1 MRILVADKLSSRL
14 AEALE
19 EAGHEFD
26 IAPNLTETDLPDAIA
41 DADVLVVRSTRV
53 NATTVKAAQ
62 NLSLIIRAG
71 AGVNTIDVAAASA
84 AGIYVCNVPGRN
96 AIAVAELT
104 MGLIL
109 ALDRDLP
116 DATAD
121 LRAGRWDKAR
131 YSKSE
136 GLHGR
141 SLGLVGIGMI
151 GLEVATRAAAFGL
164 NVRAIKKPR
173 DRETAEALREL
184 EVELVADLDVLAST
198 SDILSLHVPAVPA
211 TKQLIDEDLLA
222 KMKPHAWIINTSRAE
237 LIDENALIRALD
249 RTDMRAGLDVFAD
262 EPETKE
268 GTISSKLAS
277 HPAVIG
283 THHIGGS
290 TEQAQRSV
298 AEGVAEVIAG
308 YAAGDLINCVNLEDR
323 DTGDGI
329 LTIRHLDRVGVLA
342 KILSILRDEGLNVA
356 QMTNQPFEGG
366 VAAVATIS
374 VEGEVTPQL
383 LDRLSEVDEVMG
395 VLKT

>member
-374 VEGEVTPQL
+374 VEGEVTSQL